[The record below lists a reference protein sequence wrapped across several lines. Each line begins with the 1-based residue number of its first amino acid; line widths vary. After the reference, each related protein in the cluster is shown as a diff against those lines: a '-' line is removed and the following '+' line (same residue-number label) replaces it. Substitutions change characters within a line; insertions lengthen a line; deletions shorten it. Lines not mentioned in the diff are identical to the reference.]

1 VAFESPLHQALC
13 EALDDEYK
21 ARATYQAVVDKFGP
35 VLPFANII
43 QSEQRHINA
52 LLSLFAERGFP
63 IIADLYAEG
72 LAVPASIEEACRAAV
87 EAEIENVALYDR
99 LMAAAAGDDEVLWVF
114 RSLRRASAEC
124 HLAAFRRRLE
134 GREDK
139 FCDSHAPHQGSGRFC
154 RGHGRRFALDEFEK
168 DSPAA

>member
-1 VAFESPLHQALC
+1 VVFESPLHRALC

-21 ARATYQAVVDKFGP
+21 ARATYQAVVDKFGSII
-35 VLPFANII
+35 PFTNII

-52 LLSLFAERGFP
+52 LLSLFAERGLP
-63 IIADLYAEG
+63 VITDLYADG
-72 LAVPASIEEACRAAV
+72 LAAPASIEEACRAAV
-87 EAEIENVALYDR
+87 EAEIENTALYDH

-134 GREDK
+134 GREDR
-139 FCDSHAPHQGSGRFC
+139 FCDSHVPHQGSGRFC
-154 RGHGRRFALDEFEK
+154 SGHSCRVALDEFEK